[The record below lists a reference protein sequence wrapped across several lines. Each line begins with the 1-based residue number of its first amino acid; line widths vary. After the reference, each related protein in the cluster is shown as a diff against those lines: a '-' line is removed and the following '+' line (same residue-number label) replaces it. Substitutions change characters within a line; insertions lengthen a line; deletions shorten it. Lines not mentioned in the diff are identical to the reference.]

1 MAGIPPPISVSAPQH
16 KSPFPP
22 PINSESYL
30 DFRSALQ
37 EVIGALITHIGSGMP
52 SEIDHALDA
61 LGALVETQ
69 GKAMQRFAILIKV
82 DCLIRV

>member
-1 MAGIPPPISVSAPQH
+1 MSVLQH
-16 KSPFPP
+16 
-22 PINSESYL
+22 ESLFSSSRKLYL
-30 DFRSALQ
+30 KNFHSTLQ
-37 EVIGALITHIGSGMP
+37 EVIGALITHIGSGMS

-82 DCLIRV
+82 NL